1 MDIKNENQEI
11 KFDNNSENVLPRTKF
26 LVSVGYLIL
35 QVLIPGIILF
45 FITGTDFTFTF
56 KLSFWLMLI
65 CSFGLVILTF
75 ILTFLTYK
83 LKLHQL
89 DQFTYTIPFAFVLS
103 LFYLSGY
110 FLSPQQ
116 ILIRFIIAIVGAVIG
131 IFLTS
136 IILLLVIRKKQMK
149 SYIKIS

>member
-1 MDIKNENQEI
+1 MDTKEQKQEI
-11 KFDNNSENVLPRTKF
+11 KFEDNNTSIFPRTKF

-35 QVLIPGIILF
+35 QVLIPAIILF
-45 FITGTDFTFTF
+45 FTTGPDFTFTF
-56 KLSFWLMLI
+56 KFAFWIMLLCSLSLI
-65 CSFGLVILTF
+65 VITF
-75 ILTFLTYK
+75 AITFFTYK

-89 DQFTYTIPFAFVLS
+89 DQFTYSIPLAFVLS

-116 ILIRFIIAIVGAVIG
+116 MLIRFIIAIAGAVIG

-136 IILLLVIRKKQMK
+136 IILLLVLRNKQKKLF
-149 SYIKIS
+149 IKV